1 MAGQGDKCFFQV
13 FILNPFKA
21 RMTTR
26 ADLFPV
32 PCSRVQTAVTAPYI
46 YLYQS
51 TLIVE
56 AVD

>member
-1 MAGQGDKCFFQV
+1 
-13 FILNPFKA
+13 
-21 RMTTR
+21 MTTR
-26 ADLFPV
+26 AVLFPV
-32 PCSRVQTAVTAPYI
+32 GMEGQSMGVQTAVTAPYI